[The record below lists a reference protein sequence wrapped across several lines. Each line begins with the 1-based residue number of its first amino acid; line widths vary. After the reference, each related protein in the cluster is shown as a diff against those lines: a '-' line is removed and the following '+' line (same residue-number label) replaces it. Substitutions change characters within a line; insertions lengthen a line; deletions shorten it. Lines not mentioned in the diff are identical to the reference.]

1 MEDNPFDGIL
11 RKAKSIGDNEGFILI
26 QKFEPLPMINMLEE
40 MGFEHYSEK
49 LPSDDY
55 KIYFHMKSGS

>member
-1 MEDNPFDGIL
+1 L